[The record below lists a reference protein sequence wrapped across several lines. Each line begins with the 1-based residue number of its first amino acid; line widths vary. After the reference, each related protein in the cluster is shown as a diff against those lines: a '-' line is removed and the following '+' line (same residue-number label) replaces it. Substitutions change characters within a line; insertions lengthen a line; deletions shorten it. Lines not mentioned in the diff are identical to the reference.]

1 MHQLLVLFKSKHRE
15 EGFTLIEL
23 LVVVAILGVLA
34 AIGITL
40 SVLAFLFIDNVLA
53 HISARVLVFLVG
65 SLCIPFFVLKA
76 IYEQK
81 YPVSKL
87 RKRLGWAIAFLG
99 FILSMFIDRLI

>member
-1 MHQLLVLFKSKHRE
+1 MNYRQIKR
-15 EGFTLIEL
+15 GYQ
-23 LVVVAILGVLA
+23 VLA
-34 AIGITL
+34 AIVITL

-53 HISARVLVFLVG
+53 HISARVLVLLAG

-87 RKRLGWAIAFLG
+87 RKRLGWAIVFLG
-99 FILSMFIDRLI
+99 FILSMFIDRLM